1 MAAPILTEAHIS
13 EVSQTIR
20 NKQIGINRVEFV
32 YKKEQL
38 YIDAFGVEG
47 IPQADTY
54 YENIEDHL
62 VYSEFSWLGPLCR
75 NFKVNLDATIN
86 VDPEGEFE
94 QDSIELGVYT
104 AFSRQNSKPQIL
116 NRLMPLLNS
125 LVPFRS
131 HLSEVE
137 LVWHDGCLNTIRF
150 FMNIDAKKVNPII
163 SNAQAPNNQVLRQW
177 VSTIDQAIDYNKG
190 RYKHRVKL
198 PIVNGRINIAKY
210 ETAVCFRLEVKGK
223 K

>member
-1 MAAPILTEAHIS
+1 MAAPILTEAHIR

-20 NKQIGINRVEFV
+20 SKQLGINRLDIIF
-32 YKKEQL
+32 KKEQL
-38 YIDAFGVEG
+38 YIDVFGVEG
-47 IPQADTY
+47 IPQVETY

-62 VYSEFSWLGPLCR
+62 VYSELSWLGPLCR
-75 NFKVNLDATIN
+75 TFKVNVDATIN
-86 VDPEGEFE
+86 VDPEGEFK
-94 QDSIELGVYT
+94 QDSIQLGVYT
-104 AFSRQNSKPQIL
+104 AFSRQFTRPQIL

-150 FMNIDAKKVNPII
+150 SMNIEAKKVNPII
-163 SNAQAPNNQVLRQW
+163 SNAHAPNNQILRQW
-177 VSTIDQAIDYNKG
+177 ASTIDQAIDYNKG

-198 PIVNGRINIAKY
+198 PIVNGRINTSKF
-210 ETAVCFRLEVKGK
+210 ETAVCFRMDVKGK